1 LVELLVVIAIIGVL
15 IALLLPAVQA
25 AREAARRM
33 TCTNKLKQL
42 GIALH
47 NYHDVNKAFPAASSR
62 LFKKNSS
69 GTLTDHWSF
78 LGTMFILTPFYEL
91 DAVYEA
97 GKDNPRDPDFG
108 NPWEIT
114 QTALICPSDINSNRS
129 AGRSSYVISTGD
141 WPDTLVNAPVE
152 NTRGL
157 FVMPDAYWAVSSGGS
172 FMTLTSPT
180 GRNIWRTFAAL
191 SDGTSNTIAFSERV
205 TAALENQIRG
215 AFSTDTTNNG
225 MGTTIAA
232 TFPYKCSTQKK
243 NDGTYN
249 GSVQQNFL
257 GTRWGDGRMPSTFST
272 ILPPNSASCTA
283 DDPGDIFHNR
293 SIFSANSYHAH
304 GVNTAFADG
313 SVHFIMETINSGDI
327 NDTTIPLNSGIS
339 PFGVWGALGSINGG
353 ETVEIP

>member
-1 LVELLVVIAIIGVL
+1 LVELLVVIAIIAVL

-47 NYHDVNKAFPAASSR
+47 NYHDVNKSFPAASSR

-69 GTLTDHWSF
+69 GTLTNHWAF
-78 LGTMFILTPFYEL
+78 FGTMFILTPFYEL

-97 GKDNPRDPDFG
+97 GKDNPNDPSGG
-108 NPWEIT
+108 NPWTVT
-114 QTALICPSDINSNRS
+114 QVTLICPSDINSKRTE
-129 AGRSSYVISTGD
+129 GRASYVVCTGD
-141 WPDTLVNAPVE
+141 WPDTLVNGSIE

-157 FVMPDAYWAVSSGGS
+157 FVMPDVYWAVSTGTY
-172 FMTLTSPT
+172 MTLTSPT
-180 GRNIWRTFAAL
+180 GRNVWRTFASL

-205 TAALENQIRG
+205 TAALENNIRG
-215 AFSTDTTNNG
+215 AYSTDTTNNG

-232 TFPYKCSTQKK
+232 TFPYTCSTRKK

-249 GSVQQNFL
+249 GAIQQNYL
-257 GTRWGDGRMPSTFST
+257 GTRWGDGRMPSTFSV
-272 ILPPNSASCTA
+272 ILPPNSASCASNNASDT
-283 DDPGDIFHNR
+283 FHNR

-304 GVNTAFADG
+304 GVNTVFADG
-313 SVHFIMETINSGDI
+313 SVHFIMETINSGEI
-327 NDTTIPLNSGIS
+327 NNTTTPENSGTS

-353 ETVEIP
+353 ETVELP

>member
-33 TCTNKLKQL
+33 SCTNKLKQI

-47 NYHDVNKAFPAASSR
+47 NYHDVNKAFPAASSQ
-62 LFKKNSS
+62 LFKKDSS
-69 GTLTDHWSF
+69 GALTTYWAF
-78 LGTMFILTPFYEL
+78 FGTMFILTPFYEL

-97 GKDNPRDPDFG
+97 GKDNPRDPDSG
-108 NPWEIT
+108 NPWGIT
-114 QTALICPSDINSNRS
+114 QTTLVCPSDINSNRS
-129 AGRSSYVISTGD
+129 VARSSYVISTGD
-141 WPDTLVNAPVE
+141 WPDTLVNAPIE

-157 FVMPDAYWAVSSGGS
+157 FVMPDVHWAVSTNT
-172 FMTLTSPT
+172 TLTSPT
-180 GRNIWRTFAAL
+180 GRNMWRTFAAL
-191 SDGTSNTIAFSERV
+191 SDGTSNTIALSERV

-225 MGTTIAA
+225 MGATITA
-232 TFPYKCSTQKK
+232 TFPYKCSTLKK

-249 GSVQQNFL
+249 GPVQQDYL

-283 DDPGDIFHNR
+283 NNAGDVFHNR

-304 GVNTAFADG
+304 GVNTVFADG

-327 NDTTIPLNSGIS
+327 TDTTIPVNSGTS
-339 PFGVWGALGSINGG
+339 LFGVWGALGSINGG